1 MGWCAGVGS
10 LSAPEVS
17 VETITVAASRSSA
30 FSLPE
35 MELLVASAVVVVLL
49 AWFVLARLRR
59 DRQSPHAR

>member
-1 MGWCAGVGS
+1 M
-10 LSAPEVS
+10 
-17 VETITVAASRSSA
+17 ETITVAASRSSA